1 MVYQRLCEVGT
12 AIVRCCAFPRQRRLR
27 RMNGLIKGKS
37 SVIEFVMYLVFG
49 AALGTLGGLFGIGGG
64 LIAIPLLGVL
74 FGLDQ
79 QIAQGTALV
88 MVVPNVMLA
97 LWRYHQRNR
106 IEMRHALPLA
116 AMGFCFAWIG
126 SIWAVG
132 IDAQTMRVGFVAF
145 LIALSTYNLVRMF
158 TANAPA
164 SAQMRY
170 SWPWLGVLGA
180 ASGTMGGLFGVGGA
194 VVATPVLT
202 SLFGTSQ
209 VVAQGLSLALALPST
224 GVTLVTYAVHHQVD
238 WMIGLPLAVG
248 GLMSISWGVKIAHA
262 MPERLLRGLFCGFLV
277 LCAVM
282 LAFKV

>member
-1 MVYQRLCEVGT
+1 M
-12 AIVRCCAFPRQRRLR
+12 
-27 RMNGLIKGKS
+27 
-37 SVIEFVMYLVFG
+37 EFLLYLVFG
-49 AALGTLGGLFGIGGG
+49 VALGTLGGIFGIGGG

-97 LWRYHQRNR
+97 LWRYHQRVR
-106 IEMRHALPLA
+106 IELRHALPLA
-116 AMGFCFAWIG
+116 SMGFFFAWLG

-132 IDAQTMRVGFVAF
+132 IDAQTMRLGFVAF
-145 LIALSTYNLVRMF
+145 LIALSAYNLVRMF
-158 TANAPA
+158 FA
-164 SAQMRY
+164 SAAPGSSHMNY

-202 SLFGTSQ
+202 SVFGTTQ

-238 WMIGLPLAVG
+238 WMIGVPLAIG

-262 MPERLLRGLFCGFLV
+262 MPEHLLRSLFCGFLV

>member
-1 MVYQRLCEVGT
+1 M
-12 AIVRCCAFPRQRRLR
+12 
-27 RMNGLIKGKS
+27 
-37 SVIEFVMYLVFG
+37 IEFLLYLVFG

-74 FGLDQ
+74 CGLDQ

-97 LWRYHQRNR
+97 LWRYHQRNK
-106 IEMRHALPLA
+106 IELRHALPLA
-116 AMGFCFAWIG
+116 SMGCCFAWIG

-132 IDAQTMRVGFVAF
+132 VDAQTMRIGFVAF
-145 LIALSTYNLVRMF
+145 LIALCAYNLVRMF
-158 TANAPA
+158 LGSAPP
-164 SAQMRY
+164 SAQMNH

-202 SLFGTSQ
+202 SVFGTTQ

-224 GVTLVTYAVHHQVD
+224 GVTLVTYGVHHQVN
-238 WMIGLPLAVG
+238 WMIGVPLAIG
-248 GLMSISWGVKIAHA
+248 GLMSISWGVKIAHSL
-262 MPERLLRGLFCGFLV
+262 PERLLRVLFCGFL
-277 LCAVM
+277 LCCAVM
-282 LAFKV
+282 LAFKA

>member
-1 MVYQRLCEVGT
+1 
-12 AIVRCCAFPRQRRLR
+12 
-27 RMNGLIKGKS
+27 
-37 SVIEFVMYLVFG
+37 VIEFLTYLVFG

-116 AMGFCFAWIG
+116 SMGFCFAWIG

-132 IDAQTMRVGFVAF
+132 IDAQTMRLAFVAF
-145 LIALSTYNLVRMF
+145 LVALTAYNVVRMF
-158 TANAPA
+158 TTPTPP
-164 SAQMRY
+164 SAQMNHSPR
-170 SWPWLGVLGA
+170 WLGVLGA
-180 ASGTMGGLFGVGGA
+180 ASASIGGLFGVGGA

-202 SLFGTSQ
+202 SVFGTSQ

-224 GVTLVTYAVHHQVD
+224 GVTLVTYAVHHEVN
-238 WMIGLPLAVG
+238 WMIGVPLAIG
-248 GLMSISWGVKIAHA
+248 GLLSISWGVRVAHA
-262 MPERLLRGLFCGFLV
+262 LPERLLRGLFCGFLV

>member
-1 MVYQRLCEVGT
+1 
-12 AIVRCCAFPRQRRLR
+12 
-27 RMNGLIKGKS
+27 
-37 SVIEFVMYLVFG
+37 MYLAFG

-64 LIAIPLLGVL
+64 LIAIPVLGVL

-106 IEMRHALPLA
+106 IEARHAVPLA
-116 AMGFCFAWIG
+116 LMGFCFAWLG

-132 IDAQTMRVGFVAF
+132 VDARVMRIGFVAF
-145 LIALSTYNLVRMF
+145 LIALSAYNLARMF
-158 TANAPA
+158 MAATPI

-170 SWPWLGVLGA
+170 PWPWLGVLGA

-202 SLFGTSQ
+202 SLFGTTQ
-209 VVAQGLSLALALPST
+209 VIAQGLSLALALPST
-224 GVTLVTYAVHHQVD
+224 GVTLVTYAIHHQVD
-238 WMIGLPLAVG
+238 WMIGLPLAAG
-248 GLMSISWGVKIAHA
+248 GLLSISWGVRIAHA
-262 MPERLLRGLFCGFLV
+262 MPEPLLRGLFCGFLV

>member
-1 MVYQRLCEVGT
+1 MIECVTY
-12 AIVRCCAFPRQRRLR
+12 
-27 RMNGLIKGKS
+27 LI
-37 SVIEFVMYLVFG
+37 FG

-106 IEMRHALPLA
+106 IELRHALPLA
-116 AMGFCFAWIG
+116 VMGFCFAWLG
-126 SIWAVG
+126 SIWALG

-145 LIALSTYNLVRMF
+145 LVALSVYNLLRMF
-158 TANAPA
+158 ASSTPA
-164 SAQMRY
+164 VSQMNY

-180 ASGTMGGLFGVGGA
+180 ASGAMGGLFGVGGA

-224 GVTLVTYAVHHQVD
+224 GVTLVTYAVHQQVN
-238 WMIGLPLAVG
+238 WMIGVPLAVG

-262 MPERLLRGLFCGFLV
+262 LPERLLRGLFCGFLV

>member
-1 MVYQRLCEVGT
+1 
-12 AIVRCCAFPRQRRLR
+12 
-27 RMNGLIKGKS
+27 
-37 SVIEFVMYLVFG
+37 VIEFVLYLVFG

-64 LIAIPLLGVL
+64 LIAIPMLGVL

-97 LWRYHQRNR
+97 LWRYHQRNK
-106 IEMRHALPLA
+106 IELRYALPLA
-116 AMGFCFAWIG
+116 SMGFCFAWLG

-132 IDAQTMRVGFVAF
+132 IDAQSMRIGFVAF
-145 LIALSTYNLVRMF
+145 LIALCAYNLVRMF
-158 TANAPA
+158 FA
-164 SAQMRY
+164 SAAPSTQMNH

-202 SLFGTSQ
+202 SVFGTTQ

-224 GVTLVTYAVHHQVD
+224 GVTLVTYGVHHQVN
-238 WMIGLPLAVG
+238 WIIGVPLAIG
-248 GLMSISWGVKIAHA
+248 GLMSISWGVKIAHSL
-262 MPERLLRGLFCGFLV
+262 PERLLRALFCGFL
-277 LCAVM
+277 LCCAVM
-282 LAFKV
+282 LVFKA